1 MNPRLER
8 LEAYPFERLN
18 RLKGDTAGNPAHPHV
33 ALSIGE
39 PRHAP
44 PEFIIDELT
53 DAARLRQDL
62 ATYPATRGALELRE
76 AIAGWLNRRF
86 RVDLDPDTQILPVA
100 GTREA
105 LFSFGQ
111 AVVTDRS
118 NAVGLLPNP
127 FYQIYEGAILL
138 AGGLPFFVNAAAASA
153 FQPDYSAIP
162 EDIWARTE
170 LLYLCSPG
178 NPTGACLPV
187 ETLAWLLDQ
196 ADRHDFVIAADECYS
211 EIYPDEDHP
220 PPGLLEVAASTGRSD
235 FRRCV
240 VFHSLSKRS
249 NLPGLRSGFVAGDA
263 TVLDAYFQYRTYE
276 GCALGTHVQRAS
288 TLAWADE
295 AHVVANR
302 ALYRDKF
309 AAVSPLLRQAF
320 SFVDPDGG
328 FYHWLDVGGDDQEF
342 ALDLFRDQNIT
353 VLPGSFLGRE
363 AGGFNPGRN
372 YVRVAWVA
380 EPEYC
385 LDAARRLVSWSLE
398 RHATTPSTTP
408 SGAK

>member
-1 MNPRLER
+1 
-8 LEAYPFERLN
+8 
-18 RLKGDTAGNPAHPHV
+18 
-33 ALSIGE
+33 
-39 PRHAP
+39 
-44 PEFIIDELT
+44 
-53 DAARLRQDL
+53 
-62 ATYPATRGALELRE
+62 
-76 AIAGWLNRRF
+76 
-86 RVDLDPDTQILPVA
+86 
-100 GTREA
+100 
-105 LFSFGQ
+105 
-111 AVVTDRS
+111 
-118 NAVGLLPNP
+118 
-127 FYQIYEGAILL
+127 
-138 AGGLPFFVNAAAASA
+138 
-153 FQPDYSAIP
+153 
-162 EDIWARTE
+162 
-170 LLYLCSPG
+170 
-178 NPTGACLPV
+178 V

-288 TLAWADE
+288 TLAWTDE

-328 FYHWLDVGGDDQEF
+328 FYHWLDVGGDDQE
-342 ALDLFRDQNIT
+342 AGT
-353 VLPGSFLGRE
+353 MCGWPGSPNRNTVWMPHGDWY
-363 AGGFNPGRN
+363 PGPWSAMLRHHPQHHPERN
-372 YVRVAWVA
+372 RTRKYGSVTRLRTRQTFPG
-380 EPEYC
+380 ERPNRSF
-385 LDAARRLVSWSLE
+385 RRI
-398 RHATTPSTTP
+398 RPQPCGTR
-408 SGAK
+408 